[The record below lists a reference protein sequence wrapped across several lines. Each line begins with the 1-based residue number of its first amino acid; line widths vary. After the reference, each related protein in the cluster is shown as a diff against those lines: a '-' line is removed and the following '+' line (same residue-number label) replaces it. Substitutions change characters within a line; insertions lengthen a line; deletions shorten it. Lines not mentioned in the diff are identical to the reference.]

1 MKDLLFRITILFSFL
16 LWSSFLVTA
25 QLPTHYP
32 TGDEPVRINLI
43 NIIIFFV
50 VPVLLLVFYIY
61 WLRSRRKKREK
72 EKEEKEKKGKAS

>member
-1 MKDLLFRITILFSFL
+1 MKNLLFRITILFSLL

-72 EKEEKEKKGKAS
+72 EKEEKKKKGKAS